1 VPALDAAGK
10 TMVPANV
17 GTVPV
22 VEAGISRATL
32 RLLPHTF
39 AQCGWLLKQGRRDV
53 LGEFIPRF
61 FVLVE
66 GSISYYSDPQS
77 LHAPRG
83 TLRGADMK
91 MFAYGRDHTAEGELT
106 VHLSD
111 GTEDWYLRFPKDIA
125 EATAH
130 AWLRK
135 IQYACPN
142 ARMNESQLPFA
153 DLVGYISSQARMP
166 VLRPTSAAR
175 RLSDIYAPIKSTL
188 ASLSVGSEEH
198 GNSSANRRSISP
210 SRRTSPAHK
219 SASPRKVESASA
231 DDDDEHK
238 ADDVPPAAGTSPTAA
253 VHSGL
258 KSVAKW
264 GKSLFPAPTGAHVRT
279 QSDGVHVD
287 AAEES
292 AAAEAPEMDTA
303 EDKRSSRRISLKGVK
318 KAVKQSVELVLT
330 STMAAESQPEQHEGE
345 GNENHDGDAED
356 KRSSRRLSIKGV
368 KNAVKSGVE
377 RALSPIRARDT
388 SASEPP
394 SELQEGEDGVDGAAT
409 EDKRSSRRLSVKGV
423 KNAVKSSVDLV
434 LSMSPLRGTEAGTEP
449 QSQQQEGEEGAAA
462 EGDAEEPAAS
472 DGKLRMRRPSMKDV
486 KKMAV
491 SLSRAFEPDTA
502 TAPQSEQQERP
513 AASGASEPPAITGE
527 KRKPP
532 RLSVKGVK
540 KMVGSLE
547 RALSPT
553 KARETS
559 DSAAEQHEREEGE
572 EDRADEG
579 VAEEPAATE
588 DKLRMRRPSMK
599 DVKKMAVSLSRAF
612 EPEAGTAPQSEQQ
625 ERPPASGATEPPATT
640 EEKRKPPR
648 LSVKGVKK
656 MVGSLE
662 RALSPTKARETS
674 DSAAEQHEREEG
686 EEDRADE
693 GVAEEPAATEDKLRM
708 RRPSMKDVKKMAVSL
723 SRAFEPETAGAPQT
737 QQQEPSPTTP
747 ADAATEQPAATGHKR
762 KPPRLS
768 VKGVQKMVGSLE
780 RALSPTKARET
791 AEHQQEEGEEEDA
804 AADGD
809 ADEPTVNESPR
820 SPRRLSMKG
829 VKNAVKSSVDLV
841 LSMSPLKGAEAAE
854 PSGEQEGE
862 GNEAEVDVEEPAAV
876 EDKRSSRRL
885 SMKGVKNAVKSSVDL
900 VLSIST
906 LRGTDAAAE
915 PQSEEQEGE
924 EGVDAEVDAED
935 PSVAEDKRSS
945 RRLSMKGV
953 KKAVNSLIA
962 ASSAALSEMA
972 IGADADEGEDGA
984 AADGAAEEPAGKSSS
999 HRLSLKGVKKMVGS
1013 LLPSTHADA
1022 EGDAEPV
1029 DAEGKSS
1036 ARRVSLKGVKK
1047 MVASLVPAASASHPK
1062 QSAAPTTE
1070 EQDSPPVGTRPKPQ
1084 GAPSSSGAAP
1094 TLLFSRT
1101 STPYQPTAT
1110 QIKARQELDVEE
1122 PEEKS
1127 NDGSSDWDANVDE
1140 NDAILREIREEEAS
1154 LAAELASVASAAAS
1168 LSVVDVAEADYG
1180 MSAAEALE
1188 DDAAEGEWSEA
1199 DVAAAASDDEG
1210 CEGGPVPMEMELSGA
1225 ADAEYP
1231 EAVEDYQHAPF
1242 EDVPTAAADVEQ
1254 AVQEA
1259 PFEADIAAAAG
1270 SDEVEDAGPVPMV
1283 LPGPTE
1289 AEYPAPVEDCL
1300 QQPVEDFPAAAA
1312 DVQEMTVQEETAEL
1326 SVQVEVVDSSVAAA
1340 VVEES
1345 IVPLETVVVEV
1356 EQTHLPSSVEGSE
1369 PVAPLTPTS
1378 ADAEVAAVETAE
1390 EEATGEEGE
1399 EDVGAAVVGAVA
1411 GAVAEAKA
1419 VAGGKKKPKKK
1430 KGGKK

>member
-1 VPALDAAGK
+1 VLLFCWIVFAVLSNCCFTLSPLFSPLPCVFLPVGLTCDLCYLVQTVVPVSSCPGLFVYKAHTLNAPAVEATAVPAVDATGK

-61 FVLVE
+61 FVLAE

-91 MFAYGRDHTAEGELT
+91 VFAYGRDHTAEGELT

-111 GTEDWYLRFPKDIA
+111 GTEDWYLRFPKETT
-125 EATAH
+125 EATVH

-135 IQYACPN
+135 IQYACPQ
-142 ARMNESQLPFA
+142 ARMNDSQLPFA
-153 DLVGYISSQARMP
+153 DLVGYISSHARMP

-264 GKSLFPAPTGAHVRT
+264 GKSLLPAPTGAHVRT

-345 GNENHDGDAED
+345 GNENHAGEAED

-423 KNAVKSSVDLV
+423 RNAVKSSVDLV

-449 QSQQQEGEEGAAA
+449 QSQEQEGEEGAAA
-462 EGDAEEPAAS
+462 EGDAEEPTAS
-472 DGKLRMRRPSMKDV
+472 DGKV
-486 KKMAV
+486 
-491 SLSRAFEPDTA
+491 
-502 TAPQSEQQERP
+502 
-513 AASGASEPPAITGE
+513 
-527 KRKPP
+527 
-532 RLSVKGVK
+532 
-540 KMVGSLE
+540 
-547 RALSPT
+547 
-553 KARETS
+553 
-559 DSAAEQHEREEGE
+559 
-572 EDRADEG
+572 
-579 VAEEPAATE
+579 
-588 DKLRMRRPSMK
+588 RMRRPSMK

-612 EPEAGTAPQSEQQ
+612 EPETATAPQSEQQ
-625 ERPPASGATEPPATT
+625 ERPPAGGASEPSASTEV
-640 EEKRKPPR
+640 KRKPHR
-648 LSVKGVKK
+648 LSVKGVQK

-662 RALSPTKARETS
+662 RALSPSKARETS
-674 DSAAEQHEREEG
+674 DTAAEQQEGVEG
-686 EEDRADE
+686 EEDNADE
-693 GVAEEPAATEDKLRM
+693 GAAQATAASEDKLRM

-723 SRAFEPETAGAPQT
+723 SRAFEPETAAASQT
-737 QQQEPSPTTP
+737 QQQESSPTTP
-747 ADAATEQPAATGHKR
+747 AEGASEQSAASKDKR

-791 AEHQQEEGEEEDA
+791 AEQQQEGEEDA
-804 AADGD
+804 AAEGD
-809 ADEPTVNESPR
+809 TAEPAATEGTR

-829 VKNAVKSSVDLV
+829 VKNAVRSSVDLV
-841 LSMSPLKGAEAAE
+841 LSMSPLKGTEAAE
-854 PSGEQEGE
+854 PAVEQEGE
-862 GNEAEVDVEEPAAV
+862 GNEADVDVEEPAAL

-900 VLSIST
+900 VLSISA
-906 LRGTDAAAE
+906 LRGTDAAAD
-915 PQSEEQEGE
+915 PQSEEQEGDE
-924 EGVDAEVDAED
+924 DVVAKGDAED
-935 PSVAEDKRSS
+935 PGVAEDKRSS

-953 KKAVNSLIA
+953 KKAVNTLIA
-962 ASSAALSEMA
+962 ASSAALSDMTA
-972 IGADADEGEDGA
+972 GPDAQEGEEAA

-999 HRLSLKGVKKMVGS
+999 RRLSLKGVKKMIGS
-1013 LLPSTHADA
+1013 LLPNAHADA

-1047 MVASLVPAASASHPK
+1047 MVASLVPAAPAAQPK

-1094 TLLFSRT
+1094 ILLFSRT

-1199 DVAAAASDDEG
+1199 DVPAAASNDEG
-1210 CEGGPVPMEMELSGA
+1210 CEGGPVPMKLPGA

-1231 EAVEDYQHAPF
+1231 EAVEDYQQAPF
-1242 EDVPTAAADVEQ
+1242 EDVPAAAVDVEQ
-1254 AVQEA
+1254 DVQEA
-1259 PFEADIAAAAG
+1259 SFEADVAAAAG
-1270 SDEVEDAGPVPMV
+1270 SDEEEDAGPVPMV
-1283 LPGPTE
+1283 LPGATE
-1289 AEYPAPVEDCL
+1289 AEYLAPVEAYR
-1300 QQPVEDFPAAAA
+1300 QEPVEDLPAAAA
-1312 DVQEMTVQEETAEL
+1312 DVQEITVPEETAEL

-1345 IVPLETVVVEV
+1345 IVPLQTVLVEV
-1356 EQTHLPSSVEGSE
+1356 EQTHLPSSVEEPE

-1378 ADAEVAAVETAE
+1378 AGAEVAAVETAE

-1411 GAVAEAKA
+1411 GAVAGAKA

>member
-1 VPALDAAGK
+1 LFVAQTVVPLSSCPGLFQYKKHTINAPAVEATAVPALDGAGK

-61 FVLVE
+61 FVLAE

-91 MFAYGRDHTAEGELT
+91 VFAYGRDHTAEGELT

-135 IQYACPN
+135 IQYACPK

-153 DLVGYISSQARMP
+153 DLVGYISSHARMP

-279 QSDGVHVD
+279 QSDGVDVD

-292 AAAEAPEMDTA
+292 AAAEAPQMDTA

-409 EDKRSSRRLSVKGV
+409 EDKRSSHRLSVKGV

-434 LSMSPLRGTEAGTEP
+434 LSMSPLRGTEAGTEL
-449 QSQQQEGEEGAAA
+449 QSQEQEGEEGAAA

-513 AASGASEPPAITGE
+513 PDGGASEPSASTE
-527 KRKPP
+527 VKRKPH
-532 RLSVKGVK
+532 RLSVKGVQ

-559 DSAAEQHEREEGE
+559 NTAAEQQEGVEGE

-579 VAEEPAATE
+579 AAQ
-588 DKLRMRRPSMK
+588 
-599 DVKKMAVSLSRAF
+599 A
-612 EPEAGTAPQSEQQ
+612 TA
-625 ERPPASGATEPPATT
+625 AS
-640 EEKRKPPR
+640 
-648 LSVKGVKK
+648 
-656 MVGSLE
+656 
-662 RALSPTKARETS
+662 
-674 DSAAEQHEREEG
+674 
-686 EEDRADE
+686 
-693 GVAEEPAATEDKLRM
+693 EDKLRM

-723 SRAFEPETAGAPQT
+723 SRAFEPETAAASQT
-737 QQQEPSPTTP
+737 QQQESSPTTP
-747 ADAATEQPAATGHKR
+747 AEGASEQSAASKDKR

-791 AEHQQEEGEEEDA
+791 AERQQEGEDDA

-809 ADEPTVNESPR
+809 ADEPAVNESPR

-829 VKNAVKSSVDLV
+829 VKNAVRSSVDLV
-841 LSMSPLKGAEAAE
+841 LSMSPLKGTEAAE
-854 PSGEQEGE
+854 PTGEQEGE
-862 GNEAEVDVEEPAAV
+862 SNEAEVDVEEPAAL

-900 VLSIST
+900 VLSISA
-906 LRGTDAAAE
+906 LRGIDAAAE

-924 EGVDAEVDAED
+924 EDVAAEGVAED
-935 PSVAEDKRSS
+935 PAGPEDKRSS

-962 ASSAALSEMA
+962 ASSAALSDMTA
-972 IGADADEGEDGA
+972 GPDAQEGQEAA
-984 AADGAAEEPAGKSSS
+984 AADGALEEPAGKSSS
-999 HRLSLKGVKKMVGS
+999 RRLSLKGVKKMVGS

-1022 EGDAEPV
+1022 EGEAEPV

-1047 MVASLVPAASASHPK
+1047 MVASLVPAAPAAQAV
-1062 QSAAPTTE
+1062 QSVAPTVDG
-1070 EQDSPPVGTRPKPQ
+1070 QDSSPPVATRPKPQ

-1180 MSAAEALE
+1180 VSAAEALE

-1199 DVAAAASDDEG
+1199 DVAAAAASDDEG
-1210 CEGGPVPMEMELSGA
+1210 YEGGPVPMVLPSATEA
-1225 ADAEYP
+1225 AYP
-1231 EAVEDYQHAPF
+1231 APVEDYQQDLV
-1242 EDVPTAAADVEQ
+1242 EEVPTAAADVEE
-1254 AVQEA
+1254 AVHEA
-1259 PFEADIAAAAG
+1259 SFEADIAAAAG

-1289 AEYPAPVEDCL
+1289 AEYPAPVEDSL
-1300 QQPVEDFPAAAA
+1300 QEPVEDFPAAAA

-1326 SVQVEVVDSSVAAA
+1326 SVQVEVVDSPVAAA

-1345 IVPLETVVVEV
+1345 IVLLETALVEV
-1356 EQTHLPSSVEGSE
+1356 EQTHLPSSVEEPE
-1369 PVAPLTPTS
+1369 PVTPFTPTS
-1378 ADAEVAAVETAE
+1378 AGAEPAAAEVQEEDAA
-1390 EEATGEEGE
+1390 GEEGE
-1399 EDVGAAVVGAVA
+1399 EDIGAAVVGAAA
-1411 GAVAEAKA
+1411 GAVAGAKA

>member
-1 VPALDAAGK
+1 VNWVKNVQTVVPVSSCPGLFQYKKHTINAPAVEATAVPALDATGK

-61 FVLVE
+61 FVLAD

-111 GTEDWYLRFPKDIA
+111 GTEDWYLRFPK
-125 EATAH
+125 ETTGATAH

-135 IQYACPN
+135 IQYTCPK

-153 DLVGYISSQARMP
+153 DLVGYISSHARMP
-166 VLRPTSAAR
+166 VLRPTTAAR

-198 GNSSANRRSISP
+198 GNISANRRSISP

-231 DDDDEHK
+231 DDDEEHK

-279 QSDGVHVD
+279 QSDGVDVD

-292 AAAEAPEMDTA
+292 AAAEVPQMDAA
-303 EDKRSSRRISLKGVK
+303 EDKRSSRRISLKGMK

-330 STMAAESQPEQHEGE
+330 STMAAESQPEQHGGE

-388 SASEPP
+388 SATEAP

-449 QSQQQEGEEGAAA
+449 QSQEQQGEEGAAA
-462 EGDAEEPAAS
+462 EGDAEEPTAS

-491 SLSRAFEPDTA
+491 SLSRAFEPETA

-513 AASGASEPPAITGE
+513 PAGGASEPPATTGE

-532 RLSVKGVK
+532 RLSVKGVQ

-547 RALSPT
+547 RALSPS

-559 DSAAEQHEREEGE
+559 DGAAQQQQEGE

-579 VAEEPAATE
+579 DTEEPAASE

-599 DVKKMAVSLSRAF
+599 DVQKMAVSLSRAF
-612 EPEAGTAPQSEQQ
+612 E
-625 ERPPASGATEPPATT
+625 AS
-640 EEKRKPPR
+640 
-648 LSVKGVKK
+648 
-656 MVGSLE
+656 
-662 RALSPTKARETS
+662 
-674 DSAAEQHEREEG
+674 DDAA
-686 EEDRADE
+686 A
-693 GVAEEPAATEDKLRM
+693 
-708 RRPSMKDVKKMAVSL
+708 S
-723 SRAFEPETAGAPQT
+723 QT
-737 QQQEPSPTTP
+737 QQQERSPTTP
-747 ADAATEQPAATGHKR
+747 GEGASEQPAATEYKR

-780 RALSPTKARET
+780 RALSPTKARES
-791 AEHQQEEGEEEDA
+791 AEHQQEGEEDA

-809 ADEPTVNESPR
+809 AGEPAVNESPR

-829 VKNAVKSSVDLV
+829 VKNAVRSSVDLV
-841 LSMSPLKGAEAAE
+841 LSMSPLKGTEAAE
-854 PSGEQEGE
+854 PTGEQEGE
-862 GNEAEVDVEEPAAV
+862 GNEAEIDVEEPAAL

-915 PQSEEQEGE
+915 PRSEEQEGE
-924 EGVDAEVDAED
+924 EGVNAEGDAED
-935 PSVAEDKRSS
+935 PAVAEDKRSS

-962 ASSAALSEMA
+962 ASSAALSDMTAGPEA
-972 IGADADEGEDGA
+972 QEGEEAA
-984 AADGAAEEPAGKSSS
+984 AADGALEEPAGKPSSL
-999 HRLSLKGVKKMVGS
+999 RLSLKGVKKMVGS
-1013 LLPSTHADA
+1013 LLPNGQADA

-1047 MVASLVPAASASHPK
+1047 MVASLVPAAPAAQRK

-1110 QIKARQELDVEE
+1110 QIKARQELDVDE

-1180 MSAAEALE
+1180 VSAADALE

-1199 DVAAAASDDEG
+1199 DVPAAASDDEG
-1210 CEGGPVPMEMELSGA
+1210 CEGGPVPMVLPSATEA
-1225 ADAEYP
+1225 AYP
-1231 EAVEDYQHAPF
+1231 APVDDYQQDLV
-1242 EDVPTAAADVEQ
+1242 EEVPTATADVEE
-1254 AVQEA
+1254 AAQEA
-1259 PFEADIAAAAG
+1259 SFEADIAAAAG
-1270 SDEVEDAGPVPMV
+1270 SDEEEDAGPVPMV
-1283 LPGPTE
+1283 LPGATE

-1300 QQPVEDFPAAAA
+1300 QEPVEDFPAAAA
-1312 DVQEMTVQEETAEL
+1312 DVQEMTVQDEI
-1326 SVQVEVVDSSVAAA
+1326 SVQVEVTDCPVAAA

-1345 IVPLETVVVEV
+1345 LAPLGSVEV
-1356 EQTHLPSSVEGSE
+1356 EQEPLPSIVEENE
-1369 PVAPLTPTS
+1369 PVTPLTPTS
-1378 ADAEVAAVETAE
+1378 AGAEIAAVETAE

-1399 EDVGAAVVGAVA
+1399 EDVGAVVAGAVA
-1411 GAVAEAKA
+1411 GALAAVKA